1 MVTIAQ
7 YGLIICLS
15 IFLIFHICVLLQII
29 PYSIVWGGRLKSKT
43 EMYRF
48 ETISILVNLIFLGI
62 ILEQAHLLTFGIPQK
77 ALTIMLWIMAALFLL
92 NTLGN
97 AVSKNKLEQKLFT
110 PITLLLAIL
119 SLILALSS

>member
-48 ETISILVNLIFLGI
+48 ETNSILVNLIFIGI
-62 ILEQAHLLTFGIPQK
+62 ILEQAQLLTFGIPQK
-77 ALTIMLWIMAALFLL
+77 ALTIMLWIMAALFLF

>member
-7 YGLIICLS
+7 YGLSICLS